1 MAKLSDL
8 PRNNGAETEQI
19 IQKLLQRNM
28 DILERARSKQPIRG
42 NGFIMFRN
50 VNQSGTTVGP
60 MLQFRP
66 GETTE
71 TARARE
77 VEEQAAY
84 LKRSIEQDAKEALD
98 NILKTHN
105 PYSETFKIKPDGRFD
120 QVRLDGRP
128 MYLGRFADTPAS
140 LYQLA
145 AEIQCEHP
153 RYRFSFEADVEG
165 RWLKYTVTKIRQ
177 R

>member
-84 LKRSIEQDAKEALD
+84 LKRT
-98 NILKTHN
+98 ILIQRLSRLSRMEVLISFVWTV
-105 PYSETFKIKPDGRFD
+105 GRC
-120 QVRLDGRP
+120 
-128 MYLGRFADTPAS
+128 
-140 LYQLA
+140 
-145 AEIQCEHP
+145 I
-153 RYRFSFEADVEG
+153 
-165 RWLKYTVTKIRQ
+165 
-177 R
+177 